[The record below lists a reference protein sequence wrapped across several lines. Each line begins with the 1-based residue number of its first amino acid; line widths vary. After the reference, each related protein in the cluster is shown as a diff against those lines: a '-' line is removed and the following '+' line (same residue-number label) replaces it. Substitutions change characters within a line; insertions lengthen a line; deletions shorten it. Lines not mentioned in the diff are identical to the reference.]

1 MKIALTVSILLN
13 IGLLSIANN
22 DDKLLNLRGAR
33 HSHQSVH
40 GDSSNRLSGDAGDVQ
55 VSRLLKKEGV
65 NGADDDDDNED
76 NYDDHEI
83 DDDADDADAFN
94 DDNYYDDDETGDVD
108 GGDNGDAD
116 AFNDDNYYDDDEIGD
131 DASDDHGDNDDDK
144 IDTDVGDDHSDDDEI
159 SDENDDDDY
168 SDNET
173 DNIRNKQ
180 IRNYRHGKAL
190 LINIHI
196 THHGGTTFCHEMK
209 ALGPAPEKACNGGS
223 NWNFTVPQPLDRPWN
238 FNETSEYI
246 PIVREHF
253 HMIGWEFG
261 FKPKRPLS
269 DTDWENPLL
278 VSVLIV
284 KDPIVRLFSSDSG
297 TVKKYGDSD
306 HRNQSAWWEYAQ
318 LPLTNNFA
326 LHKLSPKRCVQSGKD
341 TPLECLEAAQDLVK
355 RFTFVIDIACLD
367 ESMAVLADELGW
379 TLPPP
384 KPHKTHPSS
393 AERLGNE
400 TLHEWLRQRN
410 RRDIE
415 LYEWAKDRAVLNCS
429 ALS

>member
-40 GDSSNRLSGDAGDVQ
+40 GDSSNKLSGDAGDVQ

-65 NGADDDDDNED
+65 NGDDDDDENED
-76 NYDDHEI
+76 NYDDDEI

-94 DDNYYDDDETGDVD
+94 DDNYYDDDETGDA
-108 GGDNGDAD
+108 N
-116 AFNDDNYYDDDEIGD
+116 
-131 DASDDHGDNDDDK
+131 DDHGDNDDDYYDDDK

-284 KDPIVRLFSSDSG
+284 KDPIVRLFTSSSNA
-297 TVKKYGDSD
+297 VKKYGDSD

-318 LPLTNNFA
+318 LSLANNFA